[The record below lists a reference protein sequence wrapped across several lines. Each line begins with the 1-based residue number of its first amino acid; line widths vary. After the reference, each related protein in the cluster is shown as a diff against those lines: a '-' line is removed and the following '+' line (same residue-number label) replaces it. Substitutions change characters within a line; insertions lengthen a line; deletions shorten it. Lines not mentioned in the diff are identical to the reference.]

1 MAITIDLEACVGCG
15 CCSDVCVHGA
25 LELNEK
31 VVVNEE
37 FCVEC
42 GVCVDICPAVA
53 ISVAE

>member
-31 VVVNEE
+31 AVVNEE

-53 ISVAE
+53 ISIAE